1 LRRCAVERLAEHETA
16 ILRAMRSVADELRE
30 RDREAVLKLA
40 PEERIEL
47 ALRLGDDDLELFCR
61 FQGLERRE
69 AIRLLQR
76 RRQAG
81 RRYSRCMTEIIG

>member
-1 LRRCAVERLAEHETA
+1 
-16 ILRAMRSVADELRE
+16 M
-30 RDREAVLKLA
+30 KLT

-47 ALRLGDDDLELFCR
+47 ALRLGERDLELFCR
-61 FQGLERRE
+61 AQGLDRRE
-69 AIRLLQR
+69 AIRILQR